1 MSSPLAIY
9 IQKLSFEYESSKP
22 ILKNVDLQVEKGEI
36 FGLLG
41 PNGAG
46 KTTLLSFLS
55 GNRKNS
61 KKDIKIFGQDIS
73 ELKNINDWKKIA
85 HAPQELA
92 LFPGQSAFGNL
103 LFFANILDL
112 PKEKK
117 LKRIEEVLD
126 IVDLSDQQNKK
137 VENFSGGM
145 KRRLNLA
152 VALLGSPEILILDE
166 PTVGV
171 DPQSRNFIFEKIEEL
186 KDQGM
191 SIIYTTHYMEEIERL
206 CKRIAILHQGEVVY
220 KGDVSD
226 FKKDLDSKTLELGF
240 LNLTGKEVR
249 D

>member
-1 MSSPLAIY
+1 MSLAVHI
-9 IQKLSFEYESSKP
+9 KDLSFEYETGEP
-22 ILKNVDLQVEKGEI
+22 ILKNIELKINKGEI

-55 GNRKNS
+55 GNRKNA
-61 KKDIKIFGQDIS
+61 KKNIEIFGKNIS
-73 ELKNINDWKKIA
+73 EFKNISDWKSIA

-92 LFPGQSAFGNL
+92 LFPGQSAFDNL
-103 LFFANILDL
+103 LFFANILNL
-112 PKEKK
+112 PKDLKQ
-117 LKRIEEVLD
+117 KRIQEVLN
-126 IVDLSDQQNKK
+126 IVDLTDQQTKK
-137 VENFSGGM
+137 VENYSGGM

-152 VALLGSPEILILDE
+152 VALLGSPRILILDE

-186 KDQGM
+186 RDQGM
-191 SIIYTTHYMEEIERL
+191 SIIYTTHYMEEVERL
-206 CKRIAILHQGEVVY
+206 CKRIAILHLGEIIF
-220 KGDVSD
+220 KGDIED

>member
-1 MSSPLAIY
+1 MSLAVHIEG
-9 IQKLSFEYESSKP
+9 LSFEYETNKP
-22 ILKNVDLQVEKGEI
+22 ILKNIDLEVKKGEI

-61 KKDIKIFGQDIS
+61 KQDIQIFGQNIS
-73 ELKNINDWKKIA
+73 EFKNIDDWKRIA

-92 LFPGQSAFGNL
+92 LFPGQSAYSNL
-103 LFFANILDL
+103 LFFANILGL
-112 PKEKK
+112 PTELK
-117 LKRIEEVLD
+117 LNRIQEVLK
-126 IVDLSDQQNKK
+126 IVDLGDQQTKK
-137 VENFSGGM
+137 VEKFSGGM

-171 DPQSRNFIFEKIEEL
+171 DPQSRNFIFKKIEEL
-186 KDQGM
+186 RDQGI
-191 SIIYTTHYMEEIERL
+191 SIIYTTHYMEEVERL
-206 CKRIAILHQGEVVY
+206 CKRIAILNAGEIVY
-220 KGDVSD
+220 RGDVSD
-226 FKKDLDSKTLELGF
+226 FKKELNSNTLELGF

>member
-1 MSSPLAIY
+1 MTDAVY
-9 IQKLSFEYESSKP
+9 IKNLSFQYEEKKP
-22 ILKNVDLQVEKGEI
+22 ILKNIELKVEKGEI

-61 KKDIKIFGQDIS
+61 KQNIQILGKDIS
-73 ELKNINDWKKIA
+73 EFKSISDWKQIA

-92 LFPGQSAFGNL
+92 LFPGQSALDNL
-103 LFFANILDL
+103 LFFANILNLSKD
-112 PKEKK
+112 EKRDK
-117 LKRIEEVLD
+117 INEVLA
-126 IVDLSDQQNKK
+126 IVDLTDQQNKK

-152 VALLGSPEILILDE
+152 VALLGSPEILVLDE

-186 KDQGM
+186 TEQGM
-191 SIIYTTHYMEEIERL
+191 SIIYTTHYLEEIERL
-206 CKRIAILHQGEVVY
+206 CKRIAILHQGEIIY
-220 KGDVSD
+220 KGSLSE
-226 FKKDLDSKTLELGF
+226 FKKDLHSKSLELGF
-240 LNLTGKEVR
+240 LNLTGKEMR
-249 D
+249 N

>member
-1 MSSPLAIY
+1 MSLAVHI
-9 IQKLSFEYESSKP
+9 KDLSFEYEANKP
-22 ILKNVDLQVEKGEI
+22 ILKNVELEIQKGEI
-36 FGLLG
+36 YGLLG

-61 KKDIKIFGQDIS
+61 KKDITIFGQNIS
-73 ELKNINDWKKIA
+73 EFKNINDWKKIA

-92 LFPGQSAFGNL
+92 LFPGQSALDNL
-103 LFFANILDL
+103 LFFANILNL
-112 PKEKK
+112 PSGLKEQK
-117 LKRIEEVLD
+117 IQEVLK
-126 IVDLSDQQNKK
+126 IVDLTDQQEKK
-137 VENFSGGM
+137 VENYSGGM

-186 KDQGM
+186 RDQGM

-206 CKRIAILHQGEVVY
+206 CKRIAILHLGEIIY
-220 KGDVSD
+220 KGDVED

>member
-1 MSSPLAIY
+1 MTLAVHI
-9 IQKLSFEYESSKP
+9 KDLCFEYEENSP
-22 ILKNVDLQVEKGEI
+22 ILKNVDLKVNQGEI

-55 GNRKNS
+55 GTRKNS
-61 KKDIKIFGQDIS
+61 KKNIKILGTDIS
-73 ELKNINDWKKIA
+73 EFKNINDWKDIA

-92 LFPGQSAFGNL
+92 LFPNQSAFDNL
-103 LFFANILDL
+103 LFFANILNLD
-112 PKEKK
+112 KEEKTKK
-117 LKRIEEVLD
+117 IKEVLNT
-126 IVDLSDQQNKK
+126 VDLTDQKEKK
-137 VENFSGGM
+137 VENYSGGM

-152 VALLGSPEILILDE
+152 VALLGSPKVLILDE

-171 DPQSRNFIFEKIEEL
+171 DPQTRNFIFEKIEEL
-186 KDQGM
+186 SRQGM

-206 CKRIAILHQGEVVY
+206 CKRIAILHQGKIVY
-220 KGDVSD
+220 TGDICD